1 MRSSKWL
8 RRGLCMAWCLTMV
21 PATSAAQS
29 VASGTIAGVA
39 KDISGG
45 VLPGVTV
52 EAESPALI
60 EKVRTVVTDESGQ
73 YKIVDLRPGVYT
85 VTFSIPGFNTFRR
98 EGIELTTG
106 FTATINA
113 EMRLGTLEETITV
126 TSATPLVDVQN
137 VLQQQ
142 NLKRDA
148 RNALPLPSNSGA
160 YVTLIPG
167 ASQTSAANRDVGGTK
182 SENAQAFTIRGSR
195 ANDFQ
200 QRRDGMFFGTMIA
213 AGNNMSAV
221 NTTALEEVTVS
232 TGGTAESETGGAQI
246 NIVPRDGGNATRGSL
261 LANYGSKDL
270 QANNLDSGLRARG
283 ATTPTSIRK
292 LYEVAGGLGGP
303 LRQNR
308 LWYFVDSRRWK
319 SSSNMPGQYFNKLQ
333 GTLFYE
339 PDLSRPAYDD
349 NYFNSV
355 SARLTWQASQKD
367 KVTGTFSFEPN
378 CNCFFNIASGTRA
391 PEATSSSRYW
401 PNWRTQVKW
410 NRPTTNR
417 LLLEAGFTAVK
428 GKNDAEQL
436 QEGGSY
442 EDYSVLNSAN
452 NFRYGAPGA
461 GLVSQQAWGW
471 YHFGQSNAHATA
483 SYVTGSHAFK
493 MGVQYRDAPREQE
506 YYVNHNI
513 SYTFRDRL
521 PQSVTYYAG
530 PLPQKIRQ
538 SAFAAFAQDQWT
550 LNRLTLNAGLRLDI
564 FRGWI
569 PEQHLPQ
576 GTFRPAADFPAV
588 DDAIVWKDINP
599 RVGAAFDLFG
609 NGKTAIKA
617 SVSRYVTFQGNSGLL
632 LDINPVS
639 RMVLTAT
646 RIWTDANQDY
656 VPQPTEL
663 GPLSD
668 SRFGTVVAGTSYADD
683 VLHGWGKREYSW
695 QGNVFLQHELWPGVA
710 VNAGYFRTWYGNFTV
725 TDNLAVSP
733 TDYKEYCVSAPN
745 DSRLPSHVSARQIC
759 GLYDLNPNQFGR
771 VDNRVELASKYGDQ
785 TEVFSGVE
793 AGFSVRFGGNGMLQ
807 GGVSSNTRTSD
818 RCFVVD
824 SPQQLYQCHVEEP
837 WSASTQFKFSVVYPL
852 PWSLQASAVY
862 QNLPPIPTSASFVAT
877 NAQILPSLGRNLG
890 SCGAAATCNGT
901 STFELIPLGTYFT
914 EPRSQQLDLRL
925 SRSFQA
931 KGLRMQP
938 QLDVFNVFNTN
949 SVLTMTTRYGAAWQ
963 NVAAVL
969 APRLIKVGMQLTF

>member
-1 MRSSKWL
+1 
-8 RRGLCMAWCLTMV
+8 MV
-21 PATSAAQS
+21 LAGIANGQN
-29 VASGTIAGVA
+29 VASGTIAGVV
-39 KDISGG
+39 KDSSGG

-73 YKIVDLRPGVYT
+73 YKIVDLRPGVYS
-85 VTFSIPGFNTFRR
+85 VRFSIPGFNVFLRD
-98 EGIELTTG
+98 GIELGTG
-106 FTATINA
+106 FTATVNA

-137 VLQQQ
+137 VLQPQSL
-142 NLKRDA
+142 NRDT

-246 NIVPRDGGNATRGSL
+246 NIVPRVGGNSTRGSL
-261 LANYGSKDL
+261 LATYGSKDL
-270 QANNLDSGLRARG
+270 QANNLDSALRARG
-283 ATTPTSIRK
+283 ATTPTSIRQ
-292 LYEVAGGLGGP
+292 LHELAGGLGGP
-303 LRQNR
+303 IREDK
-308 LWYFVDSRRWK
+308 LWYFVDARHWK
-319 SSSNMPGQYFNKLQ
+319 SSSNMPGQSFNQLQ

-339 PDLSRPAYDD
+339 PDPVRPAYDD
-349 NYFNSV
+349 NYFNSM
-355 SARLTWQASQKD
+355 SLRLTWQASQKD
-367 KVTGTFSFEPN
+367 KITGTFSVEPN

-410 NRPTTNR
+410 SRPVTNR
-417 LLLEAGFTAVK
+417 LLLEAGFTSVK
-428 GKNDAEQL
+428 GTNDAEQL

-442 EDYSVLNSAN
+442 DDYSILNSTN
-452 NFRYGAPGA
+452 NFRYGAPGG
-461 GLVSQQAWGW
+461 GLVSQMAWGW
-471 YHFGQSNAHATA
+471 YHFGQSNAHLTA

-493 MGVQYRDAPREQE
+493 FGLQYRDAPREQE
-506 YYVNHNI
+506 YYVNHNL

-530 PLPQKIRQ
+530 PLPQKIHQ
-538 SAFAAFAQDQWT
+538 STFAAFAQDQWT
-550 LNRLTLNAGLRLDI
+550 LSRLTLNAGVRLDI
-564 FRGWI
+564 LTGWI

-576 GTFRPAADFPAV
+576 GTYRPAVDFAAV
-588 DDAIVWKDINP
+588 DDAITWNDINP

-609 NGKTAIKA
+609 NGKTALKA
-617 SVSRYVTFQGNSGLL
+617 SLSRYVTFQGNSGLL

-646 RIWTDANQDY
+646 RTWIDANQDY
-656 VPQPTEL
+656 VPQEIEQ

-668 SRFGTVVAGTSYADD
+668 SRFGTVVAGTAYADD

-725 TDNLAVSP
+725 TDNLLITPADFTAYCIVAP
-733 TDYKEYCVSAPN
+733 TDQ
-745 DSRLPSHVSARQIC
+745 RLPSDVSGQQIC
-759 GLYDLNPNQFGR
+759 GLYDINPDKFGQ

-785 TEVFSGVE
+785 TEVFSGLE
-793 AGFSVRFGGNGMLQ
+793 AGFSARFGRGGMLR
-807 GGVSSNTRTSD
+807 GGVSSNTRVSD

-824 SPQQLYQCHVEEP
+824 SPQQLYQCKIDEP
-837 WSASTQFKFSVVYPL
+837 WSATTQFKFSVVYPM

-862 QNLPPIPTSASFVAT
+862 QNLPPIPTSASYVAT
-877 NAQILPSLGRNLG
+877 NAQIRPSLGRNLG
-890 SCGAAATCNGT
+890 SCGAAAICNAT
-901 STFELIPLGTYFT
+901 TTFELIPLATYFT
-914 EPRSQQLDLRL
+914 EPRSQQLDLRF
-925 SRSFQA
+925 SRSFRT
-931 KGLRMQP
+931 KGIQLQP
-938 QLDVFNVFNTN
+938 QLDVFNVFNSN

-963 NVAAVL
+963 NVSAVL
-969 APRLIKVGMQLTF
+969 APRLFKVGVQLTF

>member
-1 MRSSKWL
+1 MLK
-8 RRGLCMAWCLTMV
+8 RRLVRLGSLVAVLAVV
-21 PATSAAQS
+21 PLAAAAQS
-29 VASGTIAGVA
+29 VASGTIAGVVR
-39 KDISGG
+39 DTSGG

-52 EAESPALI
+52 EAASPALI
-60 EKVRTVVTDESGQ
+60 EKVRTVVTDEAGQ
-73 YKIVDLRPGVYT
+73 YKVVDLRPGVYS
-85 VTFSIPGFNTFRR
+85 VTFSLAGFNTFRR

-106 FTATINA
+106 FTATVNA

-126 TSATPLVDVQN
+126 TSASPLVDVQN

-142 NLKRDA
+142 NLKREI

-167 ASQTSAANRDVGGTK
+167 ASQTSAANRDVGGAK

-232 TGGTAESETGGAQI
+232 TGGTAEAETGGAQI

-270 QANNLDSGLRARG
+270 QASNLNSALRERGAATSTELRA
-283 ATTPTSIRK
+283 

-303 LRQNR
+303 LKQDR

-319 SSSNMPGQYFNKLQ
+319 SSSTMPGQYFNKLQ

-349 NYFNSV
+349 NYFNSA
-355 SARLTWQASQKD
+355 SIRLTWQASQKD
-367 KVTGTFSFEPN
+367 KVTGTFSLEPN

-410 NRPTTNR
+410 SRPATNR
-417 LLLEAGFTAVK
+417 LLFEAGVTAVK

-442 EDYSVLNSAN
+442 EDFSVVNSAT

-461 GLVSQQAWGW
+461 GLASQMAWGW
-471 YHFGQSNAHATA
+471 YHFGQTNAHLTT

-493 MGVQYRDAPREQE
+493 VGVQYRDAPREQE
-506 YYVNHNI
+506 YYVNHNL

-538 SAFAAFAQDQWT
+538 SAFAAFVQDQWT
-550 LNRLTLNAGLRLDI
+550 MNRLTLNLGLRLDV
-564 FRGWI
+564 FRGGV
-569 PEQHLPQ
+569 PEQHLPE
-576 GTFRPAADFPAV
+576 GRFRPAVSFEAV
-588 DDAIVWKDINP
+588 EDAIAWNDLNP
-599 RVGAAFDLFG
+599 RVGIAYDLFG
-609 NGKTAIKA
+609 NGRTALKA
-617 SVSRYVTFQGNSGLL
+617 SFARYVTFLGNAGVM

-646 RIWTDANQDY
+646 RTWNDANQDY
-656 VPQPTEL
+656 VPQESEL
-663 GPLSD
+663 GPLSN
-668 SRFGTVVAGTSYADD
+668 SQFGTVVPGTTYADD
-683 VLHGWGKREYSW
+683 VLHGWGKRESSW

-710 VNAGYFRTWYGNFTV
+710 ANVGYFRTWYGNFLV
-725 TDNLAVSP
+725 TDNQAVGPDDYSPYCVTAP
-733 TDYKEYCVSAPN
+733 TDA
-745 DSRLPSHVSARQIC
+745 RLPSDISGQRIC
-759 GLYDLNPNQFGR
+759 GLYDLNPNRFGQVR
-771 VDNRVELASKYGDQ
+771 NRVELASKFGDQ
-785 TEVFSGVE
+785 SEVFNGVE
-793 AGFSVRFGGNGMLQ
+793 FGLSARFGNGAMIQ
-807 GGVSSNTRTSD
+807 GGVSSQTRTFD
-818 RCFVVD
+818 QCFVVD
-824 SPQQLYQCHVEEP
+824 SPQQLYQCRIEEP
-837 WSASTQFKFSVVYPL
+837 WSASTQYKVSLVYPL

-877 NAQILPSLGRNLG
+877 NAQIAPSLGRNLG
-890 SCGAAATCNGT
+890 SCGTAATCNGT
-901 STFELIPLGTYFT
+901 TTFELIPLGTYFT

-931 KGLRMQP
+931 GGIRMQP
-938 QLDVFNVFNTN
+938 QIDVFNVFNAN
-949 SVLTMTTRYGAAWQ
+949 SVLTMTTRHGAAWQ
-963 NVAAVL
+963 NVSAVL
-969 APRLIKVGMQLTF
+969 APRLIKLGLQVMF

>member
-1 MRSSKWL
+1 MFFL
-8 RRGLCMAWCLTMV
+8 MLAMV
-21 PATSAAQS
+21 PAAAGAQS
-29 VASGTIAGVA
+29 VASGGIAGVA
-39 KDISGG
+39 KDTSGG

-52 EAESPALI
+52 EATSPALI
-60 EKVRTVVTDESGQ
+60 EKVRTAVTDEAGQ
-73 YKIVDLRPGVYT
+73 FKLIDLRPGTYA
-85 VTFSIPGFNTFRR
+85 VTFSLAGFNTYRR

-106 FTATINA
+106 FTATVNA
-113 EMRLGTLEETITV
+113 EMRVGTLEETITV
-126 TSATPLVDVQN
+126 TSAAPLVDVQN

-142 NLKRDA
+142 NLNREV

-167 ASQTSAANRDVGGTK
+167 ATQTSAANRDVGGTK

-232 TGGTAESETGGAQI
+232 TGGTAEAETGGAQI
-246 NIVPRDGGNATRGSL
+246 NIVPRDGGNVTRFSL
-261 LANYGSKDL
+261 LANYGSSDL
-270 QANNLDSGLRARG
+270 QANNLDDELRRRG

-292 LYEVAGGLGGP
+292 LYEVAGGIGGP
-303 LRQNR
+303 LRQDR

-319 SSSNMPGQYFNKLQ
+319 SSTNMPGQYFNKLQ

-339 PDLSRPAYDD
+339 PDLDRPAYDE

-355 SARLTWQASQKD
+355 SMRLTWQATQKD
-367 KVTGTFSFEPN
+367 KVTATLSAEPN

-401 PNWRTQVKW
+401 PNWRTQARW
-410 NRPTTNR
+410 NRPWTNR

-436 QEGGSY
+436 QEGGTY
-442 EDYSVLNSAN
+442 DDFSVLNSAN

-461 GLVSQQAWGW
+461 GLTSQMAWGW
-471 YHFGQSNAHATA
+471 YYFGQSNGHLTA
-483 SYVTGSHAFK
+483 SYVTGSHALK
-493 MGVQYRDAPREQE
+493 AGIQYRDAPREQE
-506 YYVNHNI
+506 YYVNHNM
-513 SYTFRDRL
+513 SYTFRDRT

-538 SAFAAFAQDQWT
+538 STLAAFVQDQWT
-550 LNRLTLNAGLRLDI
+550 LKRLTLNAGLRLDI

-569 PEQHLPQ
+569 PEQHLPA
-576 GTFRPAADFPAV
+576 GRFRPEAHFDAV
-588 DDAIVWKDINP
+588 DDAIVWKDLNP
-599 RVGAAFDLFG
+599 RIGGAFDLFG
-609 NGKTAIKA
+609 NGKTAVKA
-617 SVSRYVTFQGNSGLL
+617 SLSRYVTFQGNSGLL

-646 RIWTDANQDY
+646 RTWNDVNQDY
-656 VPQPTEL
+656 VPQDNEL

-668 SRFGTVVAGTSYADD
+668 NRFGTVVAGTSYADD
-683 VLHGWGKREYSW
+683 VLKGWGKREYSW

-725 TDNLAVSP
+725 TDNLAVGP
-733 TDYKEYCVSAPN
+733 NDYTQYCVDAPA
-745 DSRLPSHVSARQIC
+745 DQRLPSNVSGQRIC
-759 GLYDLNPNQFGR
+759 GLYDLNPNRFGQ
-771 VDNRVELASKYGDQ
+771 VNNRVEQASKFGDLK
-785 TEVFSGVE
+785 EIYSGVE
-793 AGFSVRFGGNGMLQ
+793 LGFSARLGDGIVLQ
-807 GGVSSNTRTSD
+807 GGVSSNTHVTD

-824 SPQQLYQCHVEEP
+824 SPQQMYQCRVAEP
-837 WSASTQFKFSVVYPL
+837 WQAATQYKVSFVYPL

-862 QNLPPIPTSASFVAT
+862 QNLPPIPTSASYVAT
-877 NAQILPSLGRNLG
+877 NAQIAPSLGRNLG
-890 SCGAAATCNGT
+890 SCGTAVTCNGT
-901 STFELIPLGTYFT
+901 TTFELIPLATYFT
-914 EPRSQQLDLRL
+914 EPRAQQLDLRF
-925 SRSFQA
+925 SRSFRSGA
-931 KGLRMQP
+931 LRIQP
-938 QLDVFNVFNTN
+938 QIDIFNVFNAN
-949 SVLTMTTRYGAAWQ
+949 SILTMTTRYGAQWQ
-963 NVAAVL
+963 NVSAVL
-969 APRLIKVGMQLTF
+969 APRLIKAGVQVTF